1 MADRLG
7 RHPGRD
13 GFPITRLSVI
23 EALRSAQH
31 EIRSRAFDH
40 IVAAY
45 WKPIYKYVRTR
56 YRQSVPDAQ
65 DFTQGFFTRVLEK
78 DFLAS
83 FDPGKARLRTFLRVC
98 LDRYIANEFKSHSRF
113 KRGGDCA
120 ILSLDFAGAE
130 RELQR
135 ARAVAPETADDY
147 FEHEWLRSVM
157 SLAIEKLR
165 QQTSRQQK
173 ELHFRLF
180 EQYDLEPPEGAEK
193 ITYRQLAQIHGLAPT
208 DVTNYL
214 ADMRRQFRSIV
225 LEIIRELTASEAEF
239 RHEVRAI
246 LGVDR

>member
-1 MADRLG
+1 MADRQG
-7 RHPGRD
+7 RHTGRD

-31 EIRSRAFDH
+31 EIRSRPSDH

-83 FDPGKARLRTFLRVC
+83 FDPGKARFRTFLRVC

-135 ARAVAPETADDY
+135 AGAVWMGLLPSCIPV
-147 FEHEWLRSVM
+147 RS
-157 SLAIEKLR
+157 
-165 QQTSRQQK
+165 Q
-173 ELHFRLF
+173 
-180 EQYDLEPPEGAEK
+180 
-193 ITYRQLAQIHGLAPT
+193 
-208 DVTNYL
+208 
-214 ADMRRQFRSIV
+214 
-225 LEIIRELTASEAEF
+225 
-239 RHEVRAI
+239 
-246 LGVDR
+246 

>member
-1 MADRLG
+1 MTNRQE
-7 RHPGRD
+7 RHTERD
-13 GFPITRLSVI
+13 NFPVTRLSVI
-23 EALRSAQH
+23 EALRSAQQ
-31 EIRSRAFDH
+31 ETRTRAYDH
-40 IVAAY
+40 VVAAY

-78 DFLAS
+78 NFFAS
-83 FDPGKARLRTFLRVC
+83 FDPGKARFRTFLRVC
-98 LDRYIANEFKSHSRF
+98 LDRYVANEFKSHSRV
-113 KRGGDCA
+113 KRGGDRA

-135 ARAVAPETADDY
+135 AGVVAPETAGDY
-147 FEHEWLRSVM
+147 FEREWLRSVI
-157 SLAIEKLR
+157 SLAIERLR
-165 QQTSRQQK
+165 QQTSRQEK

-180 EQYDLEPPEGAEK
+180 EQYDLERPERAEK

-214 ADMRRQFRSIV
+214 AGIRRQFRSIV
-225 LEIIRELTASEAEF
+225 IEIIRELTASEAEF
-239 RHEVRAI
+239 RQEVRAV

>member
-1 MADRLG
+1 MVNRQE

-13 GFPITRLSVI
+13 NFPVTRLSVI
-23 EALRSAQH
+23 EALRSAQQ
-31 EIRSRAFDH
+31 ETRARAYDH
-40 IVAAY
+40 VVTAY

-78 DFLAS
+78 DFFAS
-83 FDPGKARLRTFLRVC
+83 FDPGKARFRTFLRVC
-98 LDRYIANEFKSHSRF
+98 LDRYVANEFKSHSRI

-130 RELQR
+130 QELQR
-135 ARAVAPETADDY
+135 AGAVAPETAGDY
-147 FEHEWLRSVM
+147 FEREWLRSVM
-157 SLAIEKLR
+157 SLAIERLR

-173 ELHFRLF
+173 ELQFRLF
-180 EQYDLEPPEGAEK
+180 EQYDLERGGAEK
-193 ITYRQLAQIHGLAPT
+193 ITYSQLALIHGLAPT

-239 RHEVRAI
+239 RQEVRAV
-246 LGVDR
+246 LGR